1 MIRVMVLQINDYMVS
16 YESVR
21 RRFIET
27 KIITQYSEFQK
38 DATDKQ
44 TYEAYYNVLYEEMR
58 LTLEAMNSPKQVE
71 KEEIAKNEVYY

>member
-1 MIRVMVLQINDYMVS
+1 MVLQINDYMVS

-44 TYEAYYNVLYEEMR
+44 TYEAYYNVL
-58 LTLEAMNSPKQVE
+58 
-71 KEEIAKNEVYY
+71 